1 MVQQSVL
8 QAAEAATRLMALP
21 WVLAARWLSGDS
33 GRDLVPRV
41 PGTTSLAVRAKAAVD
56 ELFFASEV
64 LGGSPLALLEAKRI
78 ADETKEAILFYRE
91 NGWLDAPENY
101 HRTPEAPTHVETE
114 PTEIAGLQAERLS
127 FHSGYAPWKGEPGR
141 ERWLGYEENLE
152 AHAKIFRHPGEDRPW
167 IVCVPGYRMGQ
178 DLTDTVAFRVHWLHR
193 DLGLNV
199 AIPSLPFHGPRTS
212 GRRSGDQFLAG
223 DFVDTLHAEAQAIW
237 DIRKLMAWIRQQG
250 APALGIYGLSLGGY
264 TAAMVASLEEDL
276 DCVVAGIPTIDF
288 VDLVQS
294 NTAGWALRV
303 TGLLGFPWDSIC
315 EMLRVVSPLELS
327 LKTDRSKCFIFAGLY
342 DQVAPP
348 EQARALW
355 RHWGRPRLTWYR
367 GGHVSFLV
375 EREVRELL
383 AAAFRRTGLVPDP
396 VYLPRLLELQ
406 PALAMS

>member
-1 MVQQSVL
+1 MVQESVL

-21 WVLAARWLSGDS
+21 WILAARWLSGDS
-33 GRDLVPRV
+33 GRDLIPRGS
-41 PGTTSLAVRAKAAVD
+41 GTPSLAVRAKAAVD

-64 LGGSPLALLEAKRI
+64 LAGAPLPLLDAKRI
-78 ADETKEAILFYRE
+78 VDETKEAVIFFRE
-91 NGWLDAPENY
+91 NGWLENPEQY
-101 HRTPEAPTHVETE
+101 HRTPQAPVDVQLDTA
-114 PTEIAGLQAERLS
+114 EISGMAAERLS
-127 FHSGYAPWKGEPGR
+127 YHSGYAPWKGEPGR
-141 ERWLGYEENLE
+141 TRWLAYEENHQ
-152 AHAKIFRHPGEDRPW
+152 AHAKIFRHQGEDRPW

-178 DLTDTVAFRVHWLHR
+178 DIADTMAFRVQWLHR

-199 AIPSLPFHGPRTS
+199 AIPVLPLHGPRTS
-212 GRRSGDQFLAG
+212 GRRSGDHFLAG
-223 DFVDTLHAEAQAIW
+223 DFIDTLHAETQAIW

-250 APALGIYGLSLGGY
+250 APALGIYGLSLGAY

-276 DCVVAGIPTIDF
+276 DCVVAGIPAVDF
-288 VDLVQS
+288 VDLVQA

-315 EMLRVVSPLELS
+315 EMLRVASPLELS
-327 LKTDRSKCFIFAGLY
+327 LKTKPEKCFIFAGLY

-355 RHWGRPRLTWYR
+355 RHWGRPRLVWYR
-367 GGHVSFLV
+367 GGHVSFLM

-383 AAAFRRTGLVPDP
+383 ATAFRRTGLVPDP